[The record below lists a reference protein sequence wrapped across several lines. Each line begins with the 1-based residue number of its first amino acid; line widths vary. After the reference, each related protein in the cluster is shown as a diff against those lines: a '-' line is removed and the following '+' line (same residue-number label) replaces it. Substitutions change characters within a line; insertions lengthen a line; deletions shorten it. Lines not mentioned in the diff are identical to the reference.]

1 MNKSKKINFSKIN
14 NEGIILDNLVSI
26 SFYPNHICS
35 NLDFFE
41 SKHHIINSYIVVGN
55 LSSDNPEIKYNRKIC
70 SSISY
75 DRGKTWENLGIVVD
89 NLELDIKLGKAKEQA
104 MEACLMNL
112 KFFFLSLLLKI
123 LLAI

>member
-1 MNKSKKINFSKIN
+1 M
-14 NEGIILDNLVSI
+14 DNLVSI

-41 SKHHIINSYIVVGN
+41 SKHHDIINTYIAVEN
-55 LSSDNPEIKYNRKIC
+55 LSSDKPEIKYNRKIC

-75 DRGKTWENLGIVVD
+75 DGGKTWENLGIVVD
-89 NLELDIKLGKAKEQA
+89 NLELDIKLGKTKEQA

-112 KFFFLSLLLKI
+112 KLVFLSLLLKI